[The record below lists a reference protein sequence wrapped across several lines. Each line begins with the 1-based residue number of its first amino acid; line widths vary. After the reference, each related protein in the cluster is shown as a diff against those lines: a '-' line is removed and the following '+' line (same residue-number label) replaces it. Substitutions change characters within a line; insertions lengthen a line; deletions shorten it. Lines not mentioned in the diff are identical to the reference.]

1 MIETLCAWALTVAD
15 LLLLWAWRL
24 SPDLALILIAVASAA
39 ALALLRR
46 WTTPQAWLHRARA
59 DLAVL
64 KTALRTARQ
73 NRDAAARARHLA
85 LKRRID
91 LQRLLRA
98 ELPALAA
105 ALPVLLILAQWAY
118 LRLEFRPV
126 QTGETVTLH
135 LEASPSWAG
144 QTVHMVPGP
153 EMAVAGSPIRSIT
166 AEASA
171 EGPVTVT
178 WSLTPTQT
186 QDLHLRLADRTL
198 VHPVVLAPR
207 PDPVARIDQGDGLAT
222 RLDLI
227 PYRAFGFIPT
237 LDPLWCPAWLLAYL
251 MITLPGMFVLR
262 RLARLA

>member
-1 MIETLCAWALTVAD
+1 MIETLCAWALTLAD
-15 LLLLWAWRL
+15 ILVSWAWRL
-24 SPDLALILIAVASAA
+24 SPDLALVLVAVASAA

-46 WTTPQAWLHRARA
+46 WTTPQAWLQRARA

-64 KTALRTARQ
+64 NTALRTARQ
-73 NRDAAARARHLA
+73 NRDRAARDRHLA

-118 LRLEFRPV
+118 LRLEFRPLRPG
-126 QTGETVTLH
+126 QTVTLH
-135 LEASPSWAG
+135 LEASPSWTG
-144 QTVHMVPGP
+144 QTVHLVPGP
-153 EMAVAGSPIRSIT
+153 GLAVANSPIRRIT
-166 AEASA
+166 AETSA
-171 EGPVTVT
+171 EGPVEVA
-178 WSLTPTQT
+178 WSLTPATT

-198 VHPVVLAPR
+198 EHPLPLWPR
-207 PDPVARIDQGDGLAT
+207 PDAVARIDQGEGLAT
-222 RLDLI
+222 RLDLP

-237 LDPLWCPAWLLAYL
+237 LHPLWCPAWLLAYL
-251 MITLPGMFVLR
+251 LITLPGMFLLR